1 MLPSVSAHTDPVRAI
16 ARRFR
21 QTLAAESRQHDNP
34 EPLPARLARA
44 AAVLPIEGVGLL
56 LHKQPDRWTP
66 LGASNETVA
75 LVQRLHD
82 TVSDSPCQVA
92 AETKSPVIATEELLT
107 QRWPLFAD
115 LLLRQTPVRSM
126 LVMPLSGRLH
136 GRAFAVFCSVTP
148 AGLTAIPMID
158 SASSPACSRKSWDQ
172 QTTGL
177 PGRRPW
183 RATAALPATRTR
195 APTATEQA
203 TPPSRRPC
211 AVACGQP

>member
-16 ARRFR
+16 ARRFL

-136 GRAFAVFCSVTP
+136 GRAFAVFCSATP
-148 AGLTAIPMID
+148 AGVTAIPMIEL
-158 SASSPACSRKSWDQ
+158 CVV
-172 QTTGL
+172 TGL
-177 PGRRPW
+177 LSHHLE
-183 RATAALPATRTR
+183 ATDDR
-195 APTATEQA
+195 APWPQALASNTSTAPHPDPDTYQ
-203 TPPSRRPC
+203 
-211 AVACGQP
+211 G